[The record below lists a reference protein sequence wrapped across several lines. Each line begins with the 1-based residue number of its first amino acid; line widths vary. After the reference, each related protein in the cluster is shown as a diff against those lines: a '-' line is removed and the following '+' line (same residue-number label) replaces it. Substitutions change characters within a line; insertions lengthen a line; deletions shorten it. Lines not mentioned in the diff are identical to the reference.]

1 MKKSKQNQ
9 KTVYL
14 DKVGIF
20 WNQKDG
26 RIRITFRGTSPF
38 ISTVSPDP
46 KSKRGNPNLLPFQK
60 PKSGEAHRHLTGM
73 LFDSFLQ

>member
-1 MKKSKQNQ
+1 MEKSSQDG

-26 RIRITFRGTSPF
+26 RIRITAQGIFPF

-46 KSKRGNPNLLPFQK
+46 KSKRGNPNLYYKLAK
-60 PKSGEAHRHLTGM
+60 C
-73 LFDSFLQ
+73 LQAKGAPHPPIPSD